1 MLTVCCGKCHS
12 GGFQV
17 TTESW
22 GDLIAGFEVAYCEE
36 TVSVLKGV
44 QSGKCLEMQS
54 WHGIDNS
61 AEYYSF
67 ELRLHFLQVTVVTVV
82 LPLPQCLPNMINT
95 LLENLQNTRL
105 CYENCND
112 NKTLRNQCYFSHFPV
127 SLTVFRE
134 KDWHGHCWWILH
146 SSLLC
151 FTSPYLNSGIIFS
164 FGVWHCHS
172 LRVGL
177 SKMLLPKCFSIM
189 IWRRSSAL
197 EWMALVHFG
206 SGYPHWNSKY
216 KHSEAM
222 WR

>member
-22 GDLIAGFEVAYCEE
+22 GDLTAGFEVAYCEE

-112 NKTLRNQCYFSHFPV
+112 NKTQKSVLFLPFPCISYCLQRKRLTWAFLMDFAQFSPVLYFTIS
-127 SLTVFRE
+127 
-134 KDWHGHCWWILH
+134 
-146 SSLLC
+146 
-151 FTSPYLNSGIIFS
+151 
-164 FGVWHCHS
+164 
-172 LRVGL
+172 
-177 SKMLLPKCFSIM
+177 
-189 IWRRSSAL
+189 
-197 EWMALVHFG
+197 
-206 SGYPHWNSKY
+206 
-216 KHSEAM
+216 
-222 WR
+222 